1 MCPHDQVL
9 LLLLYNLKL
18 ELDCSTL
25 HTRSYWL
32 SFSFLTMWPWFWHRQ
47 TLTRYKTH
55 NNQKFYA
62 DTQLMF
68 WYSNNWLFNLATIC
82 IVFYILIPQ
91 SSGKC
96 QGDPDSNKAESNLIY
111 WVTRY
116 NNVNIYAVCAYDI
129 FCTNMI
135 KNKPK
140 MAYSRSLPKMAV

>member
-1 MCPHDQVL
+1 MSTW
-9 LLLLYNLKL
+9 
-18 ELDCSTL
+18 LDCSTL

-32 SFSFLTMWPWFWHRQ
+32 QFSFLTMWPWFWHRQ

-111 WVTRY
+111 WSNRY
-116 NNVNIYAVCAYDI
+116 NNVNIYASGGA
-129 FCTNMI
+129 
-135 KNKPK
+135 
-140 MAYSRSLPKMAV
+140 ARSLYICMAWWLASPGCIAWCAQSQLSLIKYGLKQK